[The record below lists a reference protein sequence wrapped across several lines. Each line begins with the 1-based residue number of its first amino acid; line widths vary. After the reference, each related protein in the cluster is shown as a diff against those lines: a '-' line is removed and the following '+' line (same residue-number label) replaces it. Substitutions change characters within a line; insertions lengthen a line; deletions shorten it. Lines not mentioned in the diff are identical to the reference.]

1 MTTLALIGLG
11 SNLGDRKAHL
21 DAAVTCLAG
30 TPGVEVRSVSSY
42 RETAPVGGPGGQGA
56 FLNAAAVLRTTI
68 NPFELLGVLHEIEK
82 QAGRTRTARWDART
96 LDLDLLIHGCKFLE
110 TPELTLPH
118 PRLAVRRFVLAPLS
132 EIAPTIVDPMTGR
145 TIAQLLANVDRRPSY
160 VALDGPADDL
170 RTTVFERVVARLS
183 AVGLR
188 AREVALSPKPRT
200 KTARWFVDDLPDI
213 PDRLAADR
221 WPADQCAD
229 RWIASDFCLGLDLL
243 RPDEIRR
250 EIWTTREC
258 THNERHEA
266 TSARQR
272 AITDAINGSL
282 QPTFVVLMNPA
293 PGGRLVR
300 TPCLTT
306 LPLLWIDSDDPD
318 TIVAE
323 VLAAC
328 AATRT
333 G

>member
-21 DAAVTCLAG
+21 DSAVTSLAE
-30 TPGVEVRSVSSY
+30 TPGVEVHSVSSY
-42 RETAPVGGPGGQGA
+42 RETDPVGGPGGQGA
-56 FLNAAAVLRTTI
+56 FLNAAAVVRTTL
-68 NPFELLGVLHEIEK
+68 NPFELLGVLRGIEK

-145 TIAQLLANVDRRPSY
+145 TIAQLLAHVDRRPSY
-160 VALDGPADDL
+160 VALDGPSDDL

-183 AVGLR
+183 AVAR
-188 AREVALSPKPRT
+188 CAREWALSPKSRT
-200 KTARWFVDDLPDI
+200 KTAQWCVDDLPNL
-213 PDRLAADR
+213 PDSLAADH
-221 WPADQCAD
+221 WPADPFAD
-229 RWIASDFCLGLDLL
+229 RWIVSDFCLSLDLL
-243 RPDEIRR
+243 RLDEILR
-250 EIWTTREC
+250 ELWTTREF
-258 THNERHEA
+258 THNDRHEA
-266 TSARQR
+266 TSAQKR
-272 AITDAINGSL
+272 ALAEAINGSL
-282 QPTFVVLMNPA
+282 QPTFAVLINPA

-300 TPCLTT
+300 KPPLTT
-306 LPLLWIDSDDPD
+306 LPLLGIDSDDPD